1 MVRTHRV
8 STPGFNI
15 HTVGIILMV
24 VGVLGL
30 LVSLVF
36 WNTWGG
42 FGKGAARTGTR
53 RRVVEEDLP

>member
-1 MVRTHRV
+1 
-8 STPGFNI
+8 
-15 HTVGIILMV
+15 MV

-36 WNTWGG
+36 WNSWGG
-42 FGKGAARTGTR
+42 FGNGTARTGTR